1 MGNIELKRVIPV
13 LSIID
18 NKLVKTIKFKN
29 PNYIGDPINAV
40 KIFNDKEVDEVILQ
54 DIRATV
60 AGGKPNYDKIEE
72 ICSEAFMPFA
82 YGGAIQSME
91 QVDTLFKVGIEKVVL
106 NSVLSQDINLV
117 RLIKEKYGAQSIVS
131 SIDVKKGVF
140 SSYQVY
146 SHSGRKKIKD
156 SLIDYV
162 KAIVEAGVGEILL
175 NSIDR
180 DGTFK
185 GFDLELIKTISSL
198 SRVPVIASGGAR
210 NLDDF
215 KFAFQN
221 GASAVAA
228 GSMFVYRG
236 EQRGILINYPS
247 QLDLK
252 TKSLL
257 KPEI

>member
-13 LSIID
+13 LTLVD
-18 NKLVKTIKFKN
+18 NKLVKTVKFKN

-40 KIFNDKEVDEVILQ
+40 KIFNDKEVDEVILL

-60 AGGKPNYDKIEE
+60 AAGQPNYNKIEE
-72 ICSEAFMPFA
+72 LCSEAFMPFA
-82 YGGAIQSME
+82 YGGAIKSMD
-91 QVDTLFKVGIEKVVL
+91 QVDALFNVGIEKVVL
-106 NSVLSQDINLV
+106 NSILSQDINLV
-117 RLIKEKYGAQSIVS
+117 RLIKEKYGAQSIAA
-131 SIDVKKGVF
+131 SIDVKKGIF
-140 SSYQVY
+140 RNYQVY
-146 SHSGRKKIKD
+146 SHSGKKKIKD

-162 KAIVEAGVGEILL
+162 KAVVEAGVGEIFL

-185 GFDLELIKTISSL
+185 GYDLELIKTISSL

-215 KFAFQN
+215 KFAFQS

-236 EQRGILINYPS
+236 EQRGILINYPT

-252 TKSLL
+252 TKVY
-257 KPEI
+257 

>member
-13 LSIID
+13 LSLID

-40 KIFNDKEVDEVILQ
+40 KIFNDKEVDEVILL
-54 DIRATV
+54 DIMATV
-60 AGGKPNYDKIEE
+60 TGGKPNYDKIEE

-82 YGGAIQSME
+82 YGGAIQSMD
-91 QVDTLFKVGIEKVVL
+91 QVDALFKVGIEKVVL
-106 NSVLSQDINLV
+106 NSVLFKDINLV
-117 RLIKEKYGAQSIVS
+117 KLIKEKYGAQSIVA

-140 SSYQVY
+140 RNYQVY
-146 SHSGRKKIKD
+146 SHSGKKKIKD
-156 SLIDYV
+156 SLIDYI
-162 KAIVEAGVGEILL
+162 KTIVEAGVGEIFL

-185 GFDLELIKTISSL
+185 GYDVELIKMISSL

-210 NLDDF
+210 NLSDF
-215 KFAFQN
+215 KTAFQN

-247 QLDLK
+247 QLDLE
-252 TKSLL
+252 TKVY
-257 KPEI
+257 